1 MSGMAAEG
9 AIAGGPWEARPKTA
23 SLGRARFAGSRSDTG
38 GRLTDKPARSSL
50 TSAKPV
56 GSRVALSL
64 FHAEPE
70 SSFGISRAP
79 SPLEKARSIPKRTL
93 AVLHSGLKPELQKT
107 KKTTKETTKEK
118 EKEKEK
124 QQLARARARPSR
136 CLCLAISL

>member
-1 MSGMAAEG
+1 MAADG
-9 AIAGGPWEARPKTA
+9 AIAGGPWEEARPKTA

-70 SSFGISRAP
+70 SSFGISRGP
-79 SPLEKARSIPKRTL
+79 PPHPREKARSIPKRTL
-93 AVLHSGLKPELQKT
+93 QSFIPA
-107 KKTTKETTKEK
+107 
-118 EKEKEK
+118 
-124 QQLARARARPSR
+124 
-136 CLCLAISL
+136 